1 MIGMADLTA
10 TVITYNEEAN
20 IRACLDSLAWV
31 KEIVVVD
38 SGSRDRTT
46 EICRAYTDKIVP
58 HPWEG
63 YIGQKNFAVS
73 LASHDWVLSIDADER
88 VPEELREAVQRELS
102 APRHDGYLVSRRNYF
117 LGHWMR
123 HGGWYPDR
131 VLRLFDRRNGR
142 FGGVNPHDR
151 VVIANGSVGLL
162 GADIVHLT
170 YKDFSQYLRKQNR
183 YTQIAADERVRRGR
197 RPESIRGAELL
208 LRALVKFV
216 QAYVLKKGLLDG
228 MHGLIAAVGASY
240 FTFIKYAKIWEQG
253 LRAGPDRRTDDRRTG
268 WEEPRSRKTKI
279 SAVVITRD
287 EEENI
292 EECLESISWVD
303 EIVVIDALS
312 QDRTVEI
319 SRRFTDKVFLNPW
332 PGFPA
337 QRNFGLARATGDWI
351 LILDAD
357 ERVSPEGR
365 EEIVDRIG
373 RADREGL
380 VVFRIPRKNYFFGRW
395 LRWGGAFPDLQWR
408 LFRRGFVRYDETTL
422 DTPVIGGASAVMRV
436 PLDHFTGRTV
446 QERLRKLDA
455 ETSFLAPR
463 TLSRRGRIGVR
474 DVALRHLGTWL
485 KVYILKQGFRDG
497 LHGLVYAV
505 LCGLHNFT
513 RYVKAW
519 EASRDPRCSV

>member
-1 MIGMADLTA
+1 MGELTA
-10 TVITYNEEAN
+10 TIIAYDEEQN
-20 IRACLDSLAWV
+20 IRECLDSLAWV

-46 EICRAYTDKIVP
+46 EICRAYTDKIVL

-73 LASHDWVLSIDADER
+73 LASHDWILSIDADER

-117 LGHWMR
+117 LGRWMR

-142 FGGVNPHDR
+142 FGGVNPHAR

-170 YKDFSQYLRKQNR
+170 YKDFSQYLRKQDS
-183 YTQIAADERVRRGR
+183 YTQIAAKERVRRGR
-197 RPESIRGAELL
+197 RPESIKGAELL

-216 QAYVLKKGLLDG
+216 QAYVLKRGFLDG
-228 MHGLIAAVGASY
+228 MHGLIAAIGASY
-240 FTFIKYAKIWEQG
+240 FTCIKYAKVWEQG
-253 LRAGPDRRTDDRRTG
+253 LRAGRDRRTEGPRAG
-268 WEEPRSRKTKI
+268 WEGPRSRKTRI

-287 EEENI
+287 EEQNI

-303 EIVVIDALS
+303 EIIVVDALS

-319 SRRFTDKVFLNPW
+319 SRRFTDTIFLNPW

-337 QRNFGLARATGDWI
+337 QRNFGLGRATGDWI

-365 EEIVDRIG
+365 QEILDRIG

-380 VVFRIPRKNYFFGRW
+380 VAYRIPRRNYFFGRW
-395 LRWGGAFPDLQWR
+395 LRWGGAFPDVQWR
-408 LFRRGFVRYDETTL
+408 LFKRGFVRYDETTL
-422 DTPVIGGASAVMRV
+422 DTPVIGGASATMRV
-436 PLDHFTGRTV
+436 PLDHLTCRTI
-446 QERLRKLDA
+446 QEWLRKLDA
-455 ETSFLAPR
+455 ETTFTVGR
-463 TLSRRGRIGVR
+463 TMAKHRRVGWA
-474 DVALRHLGTWL
+474 DVTLRPARTFVSTYLR
-485 KVYILKQGFRDG
+485 KQGFRDG
-497 LHGLVYAV
+497 LHGLVYATLV
-505 LCGLHNFT
+505 SFYT
-513 RYVKAW
+513 FVRYVKAW
-519 EASRDPRCSV
+519 ERLGGAKS